1 MSESA
6 VKEKVFTNLIW
17 RFAERCGAQLVA
29 FGISIQLAKI
39 LGVELYGTVTLMYIM
54 ITIVQVFVDSGLGNA
69 LIQKKDADDLD
80 FSTVFITNIVLCI
93 ILYIVLFFC
102 APIIAYF
109 YKDESMIPMI
119 RVLGLTVLISGVKN
133 VQQAYVSKNFLFK
146 VFFYS
151 TLLGTIF
158 AGVLGLYLAA
168 NGAGAWALV
177 IQQVTNVFI
186 DTIVVW
192 ITVKWRPKMLFSFV
206 RLKGL
211 FAYGWKLLV
220 SSLIDVGYNNLRSLI
235 IGKLYTTADLAYYD
249 KGQRFPSLIIGNIN
263 TSIDS
268 VLLPTMSNAQ
278 NDREHVKAMTRRA
291 IRVSTYLIAPLMVGL
306 ACVGELMLSVL
317 ISDEWV
323 PTAFYMRIFCVTFFF
338 YPIHTANLNA
348 IKAMGRSDMFLLL
361 EIIKKTIGFV
371 LLVTTVFVS
380 VKAMAYS
387 LLVSSFASQLINT
400 WPNKKLLGY
409 GYFEQIKDIMPTIL
423 LSAFMGLCVCLV
435 GLLDIPGVIVLIL
448 QVVVGGAVYI
458 GCSYLLKNDSF
469 FYLLD
474 ILKKGLLRRI
484 IK

>member
-1 MSESA
+1 M
-6 VKEKVFTNLIW
+6 LIH
-17 RFAERCGAQLVA
+17 
-29 FGISIQLAKI
+29 
-39 LGVELYGTVTLMYIM
+39 
-54 ITIVQVFVDSGLGNA
+54 
-69 LIQKKDADDLD
+69 
-80 FSTVFITNIVLCI
+80 
-93 ILYIVLFFC
+93 
-102 APIIAYF
+102 
-109 YKDESMIPMI
+109 
-119 RVLGLTVLISGVKN
+119 
-133 VQQAYVSKNFLFK
+133 
-146 VFFYS
+146 
-151 TLLGTIF
+151 
-158 AGVLGLYLAA
+158 
-168 NGAGAWALV
+168 
-177 IQQVTNVFI
+177 
-186 DTIVVW
+186 
-192 ITVKWRPKMLFSFV
+192 
-206 RLKGL
+206 
-211 FAYGWKLLV
+211 
-220 SSLIDVGYNNLRSLI
+220 
-235 IGKLYTTADLAYYD
+235 D

-423 LSAFMGLCVCLV
+423 LSAFMGLWVCLV